1 LGNSFQH
8 PNIMSKN
15 EITRSE
21 PQAIPGAQNQH
32 QPQQTAAPQQ
42 QQQRRGS
49 FFDWAFGSPTNTA
62 SAQPKRKPRA
72 MSQTISHDEAL
83 NLSRAGSLSNGNGS
97 TMKEVANQMN
107 ANANAAQQVQNVPP
121 PPPPQQRRARKNSYE
136 GMGLVAAYSGG
147 PSSF

>member
-1 LGNSFQH
+1 
-8 PNIMSKN
+8 MSKN

-21 PQAIPGAQNQH
+21 PQAIPGAQSQQH
-32 QPQQTAAPQQ
+32 HQAQPSAAVPQQ
-42 QQQRRGS
+42 QQQQPRRGS

-62 SAQPKRKPRA
+62 AGAQPKRKPRA

-97 TMKEVANQMN
+97 SMKEIANQMN
-107 ANANAAQQVQNVPP
+107 ANASAAQQPQNAQ